1 MCFIRMWSKSNDHA
15 IAKYGDSPIIDEF
28 CTEHI

>member
-1 MCFIRMWSKSNDHA
+1 MRMWLIIDDHA
-15 IAKYGDSPIIDEF
+15 IDEHGDSPIIDDF